1 MVTCSKCGT
10 QVLGDA
16 AFCVKCG
23 QRLKPTTPPASHIY
37 CAKCGQV
44 LPHVDGSPGT
54 AETIQSVI
62 PLNYAAPLS
71 YLFGWVSGI
80 VVYFMDKR
88 PQVRFH
94 AVQSIIV
101 FGVLTIGGFIS
112 GRMSNRLF
120 FESTQQIS
128 SIIAFVS
135 FALICFTS
143 LALWIVLML
152 KSFERKPFRVPI
164 AASIA
169 GLIAGKSAA

>member
-37 CAKCGQV
+37 CAKCGQA
-44 LPHVDGSPGT
+44 LPHADGSPGT
-54 AETIQSVI
+54 AETVQSVI

-88 PQVRFH
+88 PAVRFH

-101 FGVLTIGGFIS
+101 FGVLTDWRIYFRAHVQQAFS
-112 GRMSNRLF
+112 GIARNKFLPSSRLF
-120 FESTQQIS
+120 PS
-128 SIIAFVS
+128 
-135 FALICFTS
+135 
-143 LALWIVLML
+143 
-152 KSFERKPFRVPI
+152 R
-164 AASIA
+164 
-169 GLIAGKSAA
+169 

>member
-10 QVLGDA
+10 QVVGDA
-16 AFCVKCG
+16 VFCVKCG
-23 QRLKPTTPPASHIY
+23 QRLKPATPPVSHIY
-37 CAKCGQV
+37 CAKCGQP
-44 LPHVDGSPGT
+44 LPHADGSPGT
-54 AETIQSVI
+54 AEAVQSVI

-88 PQVRFH
+88 PAVRFH

-120 FESTQQIS
+120 LESQQQAS
-128 SIIAFVS
+128 SLIAFVS
-135 FALICFTS
+135 FAVICFTS

-152 KSFERKPFRVPI
+152 KAFEKKTFRVPI
-164 AASIA
+164 AAGIA
-169 GLIAGKSAA
+169 SLISGNPAA

>member
-1 MVTCSKCGT
+1 V
-10 QVLGDA
+10 VGDA
-16 AFCVKCG
+16 VFCVKCG
-23 QRLKPTTPPASHIY
+23 QRLKPTTAPASHIY
-37 CAKCGQV
+37 CAKCGQT
-44 LPHVDGSPGT
+44 LPHADGSPSS
-54 AETIQSVI
+54 AESIQSVI

-88 PQVRFH
+88 PAVRFH

-120 FESTQQIS
+120 LESQQQTS
-128 SIIAFVS
+128 SIVAFVS
-135 FALICFTS
+135 FALICFIS
-143 LALWIVLML
+143 MSLWIVLML

>member
-1 MVTCSKCGT
+1 
-10 QVLGDA
+10 
-16 AFCVKCG
+16 
-23 QRLKPTTPPASHIY
+23 
-37 CAKCGQV
+37 
-44 LPHVDGSPGT
+44 
-54 AETIQSVI
+54 
-62 PLNYAAPLS
+62 
-71 YLFGWVSGI
+71 
-80 VVYFMDKR
+80 MDKR
-88 PQVRFH
+88 PAVRFH

-120 FESTQQIS
+120 LESQQQVS
-128 SIIAFVS
+128 SIVAFVS

>member
-16 AFCVKCG
+16 TFCVKCG
-23 QRLKPTTPPASHIY
+23 QRLKPNTPPASHIY

-44 LPHVDGSPGT
+44 LPHADGSPGT

-120 FESTQQIS
+120 LESTQQVS
-128 SIIAFVS
+128 SIVAFVS

-152 KSFERKPFRVPI
+152 KAFERKPFRVPI

>member
-1 MVTCSKCGT
+1 MVTCTKCGT
-10 QVLGDA
+10 QVVGDA

-23 QRLKPTTPPASHIY
+23 QRLKPTTPPPSHLY
-37 CAKCGQV
+37 CGKCGQV
-44 LPHVDGSPGT
+44 LPHADGSAGT
-54 AETIQSVI
+54 AEAVRSVI

-80 VVYFMDKR
+80 VVYFMDRR
-88 PQVRFH
+88 PAVRFH

-101 FGVLTIGGFIS
+101 FGVLTIGGFVS

-120 FESTQQIS
+120 LESQQQLS
-128 SIIAFVS
+128 SVVAFVS

-152 KSFERKPFRVPI
+152 KSFEQKPFRIPI

-169 GLIAGKSAA
+169 GLISGKSAA